1 MSARLERD
9 MEREGIRDRDGDK
22 QHDIERSNEKEGE
35 RGERDCVYPRPLDD
49 QQRAHTGQERRA
61 LPSRTAFAHSESALT
76 PAHTHLES
84 SGSWAVSPYTNMT
97 PNKSFTG
104 RDSLN
109 ASSKSSITN
118 ITKKDDVRDIRP
130 EIHASSL
137 KSINSAYSLSTIGN
151 SALNTRGTQFSSP
164 SLSPSP
170 SMSPI
175 ARDLNIKIPDRKQYG
190 YSLSSTSAS
199 ASACVSVGKQL
210 RHVQVSPTSSATHLD
225 ADTVHKQLDILI
237 VDDSRLNRKM
247 LCKVL
252 RCKGHV
258 CDEAE
263 DGLEAVKKVEERMRV
278 SVEDGKP
285 YFDVI
290 LMDFVM
296 PNMDGPTGTLIARSR
311 DLLK

>member
-1 MSARLERD
+1 
-9 MEREGIRDRDGDK
+9 
-22 QHDIERSNEKEGE
+22 
-35 RGERDCVYPRPLDD
+35 
-49 QQRAHTGQERRA
+49 
-61 LPSRTAFAHSESALT
+61 
-76 PAHTHLES
+76 
-84 SGSWAVSPYTNMT
+84 
-97 PNKSFTG
+97 
-104 RDSLN
+104 
-109 ASSKSSITN
+109 
-118 ITKKDDVRDIRP
+118 
-130 EIHASSL
+130 
-137 KSINSAYSLSTIGN
+137 
-151 SALNTRGTQFSSP
+151 
-164 SLSPSP
+164 
-170 SMSPI
+170 
-175 ARDLNIKIPDRKQYG
+175 
-190 YSLSSTSAS
+190 
-199 ASACVSVGKQL
+199 
-210 RHVQVSPTSSATHLD
+210 VSPTSSTTHLD